1 MKVKPV
7 VVITIL
13 ALVALVALVIL
24 TYAQNESYVGEIQV
38 DIPGYDQPCGKS
50 YTYPCRGTVVVA
62 KYDPNGNGQ
71 NIYER
76 EEVSCVPMKDANGH
90 YLQAPQ
96 NNRCRLSSYDD
107 APTAELTRTWP
118 KDLKNPFPP
127 VLLSDGKPD
136 GDACKQNQQCASGMC
151 GLQNHDSDLTCC
163 RSDQTSYIGWDF
175 RTHCTPNDNIGD
187 YCEHDSDCRPKPGD
201 RKAKVCV
208 GRQCT
213 WAPDRNQSTDTNLGG
228 FGPMGG
234 L

>member
-7 VVITIL
+7 VVIGFL
-13 ALVALVALVIL
+13 ALLLIVLV
-24 TYAQNESYVGEIQV
+24 YFQRSECYVGEIQV

-50 YTYPCRGTVVVA
+50 YTYPCRGTVVA
-62 KYDPNGNGQ
+62 YQYDPNGNGN
-71 NIYER
+71 NIEAR
-76 EEVSCVPMKDANGH
+76 HEVSCVPMKDADGH

-96 NNRCRLSSYDD
+96 NNRCRLSMYDD
-107 APTAELTRTWP
+107 AQAPALTRTWP
-118 KDLKNPFPP
+118 KDLKAPFQS
-127 VLLSDGKPD
+127 VLTIDGKPD
-136 GDACKQNQQCASGMC
+136 GDSCKQNEQCASGNC

-187 YCEHDSDCRPKPGD
+187 YCQRDSDCRSMPGD
-201 RKAKVCV
+201 SKAKVCV
-208 GRQCT
+208 NQQCT

-228 FGPMGG
+228 FGPIGG